1 MKTLETAIVTSVLTA
16 VAIVG
21 GTFGFLYG
29 GGNIK
34 IERNEQMH
42 SKQVIIDGETTK
54 DSKWIELKGY
64 CVSIDLK
71 DEVYFGNY

>member
-1 MKTLETAIVTSVLTA
+1 MIKTITLMKKEVYIYATSILTA

-34 IERNEQMH
+34 IERNEQIH

-54 DSKWIELKGY
+54 DSK
-64 CVSIDLK
+64 
-71 DEVYFGNY
+71 